1 MVCSNHFQNK
11 HCAEMATSNRYR
23 LSNGTCADYGLKFHL
38 LYFLTFTAKFNL
50 QFDLQRETW
59 FSVNRVQLVFPK
71 FGLGLG
77 S

>member
-1 MVCSNHFQNK
+1 MRAAGFACG
-11 HCAEMATSNRYR
+11 
-23 LSNGTCADYGLKFHL
+23 GTCADYGLDLCL
-38 LYFLTFTAKFNL
+38 LCFLTFTAKLNL